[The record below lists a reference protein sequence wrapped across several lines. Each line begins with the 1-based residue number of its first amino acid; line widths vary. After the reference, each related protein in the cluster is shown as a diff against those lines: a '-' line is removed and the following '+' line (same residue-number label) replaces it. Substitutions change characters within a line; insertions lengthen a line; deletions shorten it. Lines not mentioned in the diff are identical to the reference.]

1 MIRENDELFF
11 VFEYMEANLYQMT
24 KDRDRFFPESKV
36 RNWMYQ
42 IMQSLAFMHKQG
54 YFHRDI
60 KPENILVTRDTV
72 KLADFG
78 LAREIRSRP
87 PYTDYV
93 STRWYRAPEV
103 LLRASHYNS
112 PIDTFACGAIMAEL
126 FTLRP
131 LFPGS
136 SEPDEIYKITSVLG
150 TPTPQTWPEGL
161 RLAAA
166 MNFRFAQFAPTPLS
180 ALIPHASPEA
190 CQLMAD
196 LMLWD
201 PKKRPTASQAL
212 QSPFFQVGISLP
224 ASGNVAPA
232 DGRPSSEKARGKES
246 PHLVEPQRQT
256 MPSGGFNAGSAGGSG
271 RSPSNISPQKDGS
284 GGLLGKARYFPGK
297 QSSASPTPNPGS
309 GHSNKSAGSYGGGMY
324 GQKPGMGMG
333 AGMSGGGMGR
343 GPGMGGGGMGGMGGM
358 SGAGMGRGVS
368 MGAGM
373 GRGSAVGGMAGG
385 GAIGAGGAYKPLAAH
400 ASRLY
405 FLMGDLAKL
414 DAMYQFSLG
423 TFAASHRPVQF
434 SDGEAVL

>member
-1 MIRENDELFF
+1 VIRENDELFF
-11 VFEYMEANLYQMT
+11 VFEFMEANLYQMT

-112 PIDTFACGAIMAEL
+112 PIDNFACGAIMAEL

-190 CQLMAD
+190 CQLMSD

-224 ASGNVAPA
+224 ASGQPASA

-246 PHLVEPQRQT
+246 PQLVQAQRQT
-256 MPSGGFNAGSAGGSG
+256 MPSGGFNSSGASGSA
-271 RSPSNISPQKDGS
+271 RKSPSGSKGPSPQKDGS

-297 QSSASPTPNPGS
+297 QSSASPSPNPGS

-333 AGMSGGGMGR
+333 G
-343 GPGMGGGGMGGMGGM
+343 GMGGGGMGGGGMGG
-358 SGAGMGRGVS
+358 GLLRTG
-368 MGAGM
+368 
-373 GRGSAVGGMAGG
+373 
-385 GAIGAGGAYKPLAAH
+385 
-400 ASRLY
+400 
-405 FLMGDLAKL
+405 
-414 DAMYQFSLG
+414 Q
-423 TFAASHRPVQF
+423 
-434 SDGEAVL
+434 

>member
-1 MIRENDELFF
+1 
-11 VFEYMEANLYQMT
+11 MEANLYQMT

-42 IMQSLAFMHKQG
+42 IMQSIAFMHKQG

-150 TPTPQTWPEGL
+150 TPTAQTWPEGI

-166 MNFRFAQFAPTPLS
+166 MNFRFAQFAPTPVS

-190 CQLMAD
+190 CKLMED

-212 QSPFFQVGISLP
+212 QYPFFQVGISLP
-224 ASGNVAPA
+224 ASGAPASA

-246 PHLVEPQRQT
+246 PQLVQQQRQT
-256 MPSGGFNAGSAGGSG
+256 MPGGLGLGASPGSVGSASK
-271 RSPSNISPQKDGS
+271 RSPSGGQGPSPQKDSS

-297 QSSASPTPNPGS
+297 QSSASPNHNQLPGS
-309 GHSNKSAGSYGGGMY
+309 GQSNKSAGSYGGGMY
-324 GQKPGMGMG
+324 GGGMYGGAKPGMGGSGPGM
-333 AGMSGGGMGR
+333 AGPGGGMG
-343 GPGMGGGGMGGMGGM
+343 GGMGGGGMG
-358 SGAGMGRGVS
+358 MGRGMPGG
-368 MGAGM
+368 MGA
-373 GRGSAVGGMAGG
+373 AGG
-385 GAIGAGGAYKPLAAH
+385 GMGAGGAYKPMGQAA
-400 ASRLY
+400 AALGRGMAVGGAGG
-405 FLMGDLAKL
+405 MGRGGMPGGGMGGNA
-414 DAMYQFSLG
+414 YGNQQFG
-423 TFAASHRPVQF
+423 
-434 SDGEAVL
+434 